1 MNIGSLIASVATKIY
16 NAGITLVQLGATIN
30 GVYLIGGALAYPF
43 FVIGSNVAIAGANLG
58 VMAPQWDNFYNM
70 VITQLGDNPIIKSL
84 IYWGQQLINF
94 ISNPKPII
102 RNILHEL
109 FPRLEELFV
118 GTVAFLRPYIQTLL
132 DVLIPWWR
140 DLQTKIITFLGEWVQ
155 DWNTFRANPARW
167 VYDRLRSF
175 SGMLGALLLDPENW
189 LRDRIRTTYPDVWSF
204 IQDPKGFILLKLVE
218 ALELFFDRY
227 LVRLMK
233 ITEKILSAIF

>member
-1 MNIGSLIASVATKIY
+1 
-16 NAGITLVQLGATIN
+16 
-30 GVYLIGGALAYPF
+30 
-43 FVIGSNVAIAGANLG
+43 
-58 VMAPQWDNFYNM
+58 
-70 VITQLGDNPIIKSL
+70 
-84 IYWGQQLINF
+84 
-94 ISNPKPII
+94 
-102 RNILHEL
+102 
-109 FPRLEELFV
+109 LFV